1 LREALRIL
9 EGVEGIGFVFL
20 DDKDIVRHRLVK
32 KIVEAYKIVETA
44 NEFASHQNYYSNNSS
59 QNTQNENPTS

>member
-1 LREALRIL
+1 MRIL

-32 KIVEAYKIVETA
+32 KIVEAYKKVETA
-44 NEFASHQNYYSNNSS
+44 NEFASHQNYYNNT
-59 QNTQNENPTS
+59 NRGNETENPTS